1 MRSSVREQPVD
12 DQSTDREEEDEQ
24 EPEELVDGRAVGF
37 EDLDC
42 RLLASLPLIGLS
54 LWTGS

>member
-1 MRSSVREQPVD
+1 MGSPVREQPVD
-12 DQSTDREEEDEQ
+12 DQSTDGEEEDEQ
-24 EPEELVDGRAVGF
+24 EPEELVDGRAVRF

-42 RLLASLPLIGLS
+42 RLLASLPLNGLS